1 MGQILDKFTD
11 IAIHRTKFIA
21 PFRQTVHLVYHNR
34 VHLVLLNCL
43 PQMRIIQSF
52 RCNKERLKFTMCQPF
67 DNGGILPVS
76 AVQAARSD
84 FTVLATLHQI
94 THECDCRKNTNQQIV
109 WVHDN
114 HRKKAN

>member
-11 IAIHRTKFIA
+11 IAVHWTEFAA
-21 PFRQTVHLVYHNR
+21 PFRQTMHLIHNDR
-34 VHLVLLNCL
+34 VHFIFLNCL
-43 PQMRIIQSF
+43 PETRITQSF
-52 RCNKERLKFTMCQPF
+52 RRDKECLKFTMCQPF

-84 FTVLATLHQI
+84 FTVPATLHQI